1 MSLGPPVAAGA
12 RMSRLALLGMAVV
25 LLGLVAGCPTSHG
38 TVRSCAEAASAPDGT
53 PCEGFTFC
61 PPGTACGPALTC
73 SAGTLVR
80 EVPRCDGGSLD
91 GGPTDTGPAD
101 AGPPDAGP
109 CAPHVPAFGTPCHTT
124 SECDPA
130 RFEMCFAPGASTGCG
145 ICVMAHRTCLTDADC
160 ASTDFCESYVEPC
173 ARPFSCG
180 NGSDVT
186 STRCAP
192 RCSATSCGTDATCES
207 DGRCHPVPCFGGA
220 YSCPALTTCVTSPT
234 SDAHGCSRDSCT
246 TDADCGCG
254 GACLTG
260 FCYDT
265 LGSCMPPAA

>member
-1 MSLGPPVAAGA
+1 MKTALGVLALALAACTPFREQPEATDARADVRDVLDVRDAADVVDVTSVPDAPAVLDAPDAADAPPDAPDAADIFDAGSFEDAVIDLGP
-12 RMSRLALLGMAVV
+12 
-25 LLGLVAGCPTSHG
+25 
-38 TVRSCAEAASAPDGT
+38 
-53 PCEGFTFC
+53 
-61 PPGTACGPALTC
+61 
-73 SAGTLVR
+73 
-80 EVPRCDGGSLD
+80 
-91 GGPTDTGPAD
+91 
-101 AGPPDAGP
+101 PPDAGP